1 MQKNTCEVRMRS
13 ITLLPETIAQAD
25 GNGPTADL
33 GSAAG
38 KLLVLTLEITRSVEQ
53 ESLEV
58 EVWGSTD
65 GTTWGDKPITALP
78 QKYYCGMYSVLINL
92 SRRPE
97 IRLLRLAWKMKRWAR
112 ADNMPLFAFSSFV
125 EESGARLVPT
135 SVTSTSTTT
144 TAVAAA

>member
-1 MQKNTCEVRMRS
+1 MRS
-13 ITLLPETIAQAD
+13 IKLLPETVAQAD
-25 GNGPTADL
+25 GIGPTADL

-65 GTTWGDKPITALP
+65 GTTWGDKPIAVLP
-78 QKYYCGMYSVLINL
+78 QKYYCGMYSMLINL

-97 IRLLRLAWKMKRWAR
+97 IRFLRLAWKMKRWAR
-112 ADNMPLFAFSSFV
+112 ADNRPLFAFSAFV

-135 SVTSTSTTT
+135 SVTSTSTRTA
-144 TAVAAA
+144 AVAAA

>member
-1 MQKNTCEVRMRS
+1 M
-13 ITLLPETIAQAD
+13 
-25 GNGPTADL
+25 
-33 GSAAG
+33 
-38 KLLVLTLEITRSVEQ
+38 VLTLEITRSVEQ

-65 GTTWGDKPITALP
+65 GATWGDKPITALP
-78 QKYYCGMYSVLINL
+78 QKYYCGLYSVLINL

-97 IRLLRLAWKMKRWAR
+97 LRFLRLAWKMQRWAR
-112 ADNMPLFAFSSFV
+112 ADNMPLFAFASFV

-135 SVTSTSTTT
+135 SVTSTATAT

>member
-1 MQKNTCEVRMRS
+1 MRS
-13 ITLLPETIAQAD
+13 ITLLPEVIAQAD
-25 GNGPTADL
+25 GVGPTAAL

-65 GTTWGDKPITALP
+65 GTTWGEKPITVLP
-78 QKYYCGMYSVLINL
+78 PKYYCGMYSVLINL
-92 SRRPE
+92 SRKPE
-97 IRLLRLAWKMKRWAR
+97 IRFVRLAWKMKRWAR

-135 SVTSTSTTT
+135 SVTSTATTT